1 MTPPAPL
8 LPPDGRR
15 HRPLKFQALADELR
29 RGILAGT
36 WPLGSRL
43 PTEEQLAGRTGMSLT
58 TVRRAMDELVGAG
71 LVVRRQGAGSFV
83 IASSEPGPL
92 RDRRVGVLIPDTHF
106 YYPQALQG
114 IEDTLSSAR
123 VGLELATYDY
133 DTAREDAAIAA
144 LIDAGVDGLILT
156 PTLLPPV
163 DGPTRVAE
171 LSALP
176 LPIVLLERSLDLL
189 GPGDRT
195 EHVCS
200 DHAGGAYDAVRH
212 LHRLGHSRIA
222 LLVREESPTGAAVST
237 GYDRAVTDLGL
248 EPLRTG
254 ATMTRWRATAARTML
269 TWLLEVG
276 CTAALVFGDQE
287 ALLLQ
292 RAALARGLRVPD
304 DLALVSYDDELADRA
319 PVPLTAV
326 SPAKHRLGALATQ
339 VMLRR
344 LAEGDACPLHQI
356 RLRPRLVV
364 RDSCGAGRFSGPA

>member
-1 MTPPAPL
+1 M

-15 HRPLKFQALADELR
+15 QRPLKFQALADELR

-43 PTEEQLAGRTGMSLT
+43 PTEEELAGRTKLSLT
-58 TVRRAMDELVGAG
+58 TVRRALDELVAAG
-71 LVVRRQGAGSFV
+71 LVIRRQGAGSFV
-83 IASSEPGPL
+83 IASTEPGPL

-106 YYPQALQG
+106 YYPQALRG
-114 IEDTLSSAR
+114 IEDTLASAR

-133 DTAREDAAIAA
+133 DTAREDTAIAA

-163 DGPTRVAE
+163 DGPARVAE
-171 LSALP
+171 LAALP
-176 LPIVLLERSLDLL
+176 VPIVLLERSLELL

-212 LHRLGHSRIA
+212 LHRLGHQRIA
-222 LLVREESPTGAAVST
+222 LSVRQASPTGAAVT
-237 GYDRAVTDLGL
+237 DGYQRATRDLGL
-248 EPLRTG
+248 EPFVTA
-254 ATMTRWRATAARTML
+254 ATMAEWRETAGSML
-269 TWLLEVG
+269 QSIREAC

-292 RAALARGLRVPD
+292 RAALRHGLRIPD
-304 DLALVSYDDELADRA
+304 DLALVSYDDELADTA
-319 PVPLTAV
+319 EIPLTAV
-326 SPAKHRLGALATQ
+326 SPAKHRLGAMATQ

-344 LAEGDACPLHQI
+344 LAEGDACPLHQL
-356 RLRPRLVV
+356 RLRPRLVI
-364 RDSCGAGRFSGPA
+364 RESCGARFSGAG